1 MSLSENDLGITTI
14 DDLVVWTS
22 SYVHFKQA
30 LEVVTWT
37 RDQAVS
43 YLDAFPGYRDRFRK
57 ELIKQGHLEAR
68 LPKAMRD
75 KIAAEKPNLALVKTI
90 LLESNETAR
99 NE

>member
-1 MSLSENDLGITTI
+1 MTWLSGRRPMS
-14 DDLVVWTS
+14 TS
-22 SYVHFKQA
+22 NKRWKWS
-30 LEVVTWT
+30 LDT
-37 RDQAVS
+37 DQAVS

-90 LLESNETAR
+90 LLESNETA
-99 NE
+99 

>member
-43 YLDAFPGYRDRFRK
+43 YLKAFPGFRDRFRQ

-75 KIAAEKPNLALVKTI
+75 KIAADKPNLAMVKTI
-90 LLESNETAR
+90 LLESNETAC
-99 NE
+99 N